1 MQDSILV
8 KALFQKKKKKKK
20 IKYKHKM
27 SRLSVY
33 PSESWYPFGPRARD
47 LVDPTLHWF
56 VLRQGQC
63 PIFMHLLDER
73 SKVGTL
79 QQMINLCTSQ

>member
-1 MQDSILV
+1 MQDTISV
-8 KALFQKKKKKKK
+8 KALFQKKKKKKRRWNTN
-20 IKYKHKM
+20 IKCLEF
-27 SRLSVY
+27 RY
-33 PSESWYPFGPRARD
+33 PLESWYPFGPRARD

-63 PIFMHLLDER
+63 PMFMHLLDEQ

-79 QQMINLCTSQ
+79 SAND